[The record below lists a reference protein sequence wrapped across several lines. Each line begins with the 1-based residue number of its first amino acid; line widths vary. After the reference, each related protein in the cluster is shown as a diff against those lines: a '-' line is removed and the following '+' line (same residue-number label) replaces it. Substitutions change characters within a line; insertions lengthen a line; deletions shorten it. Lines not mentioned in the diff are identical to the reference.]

1 LVKRKIKKDNQY
13 PNSLNIFITE
23 DCNLNCRYCFLDKT
37 YKESQLTF
45 PALKRAIDLLFS
57 FPGKTKTIAF
67 NGGEPLLEYPLL
79 KKTCLYIKNKAEE
92 ENVKVNLATMTN
104 GTLLSKDHCQF
115 FEKNRVIVKI
125 SIDGDKKT
133 HDTNRLFRDNPH
145 DSSFQVIRNNLR
157 NFNDKSRIAASLV
170 FTPQTVINLFK
181 NIKFLQKLGFGYIE
195 FYPDMYALWTKEQLD
210 KFKKQFKQITSYYL
224 SLFLEKRL
232 ESIFKNSLL
241 DSVLNEREIVGLEGT
256 RCQKIHLAPDGNF
269 YFCDKVFS
277 LPISERKK
285 YIIGNTK
292 KGIDNNKRLELLNYF
307 QKKCQ
312 KLSKQQNDC
321 CFCPLGHYLYFSFQ
335 NQNLK
340 RCFSDFF
347 AVNKI
352 YLDNFFLIKKKLTF
366 NPLFAKMYQY

>member
-1 LVKRKIKKDNQY
+1 MKENNQY

-23 DCNLNCRYCFLDKT
+23 DCNLNCRYCFLDKN
-37 YKESQLTF
+37 YKKSQLNF
-45 PALKRAIDLLFS
+45 PVLKRAIDLLFL
-57 FPGKTKTIAF
+57 FPGKIKTIAF

-79 KKTCLYIKNKAEE
+79 KKTCLYIKEKAKK

-104 GTLLSKDHCQF
+104 GTLLSKNHCQF
-115 FEKNRVIVKI
+115 FEKNRIIVKI

-133 HDTNRLFRDNPH
+133 HDTNRLFRDNSS
-145 DSSFQVIRNNLR
+145 DSTFQAILNNLD
-157 NFNDKSRIAASLV
+157 NFDDKSKIAASLV

-181 NIKFLQKLGFGYIE
+181 NIKFLQKLGFGLIE
-195 FYPDMYALWTKEQLD
+195 FYPDMYALWTKEKLD
-210 KFKKQFKQITSYYL
+210 KFKEQFKKIAKYYIF
-224 SLFLEKRL
+224 LFFQKKL

-241 DSVLNEREIVGLEGT
+241 DAVLNKREIVGLEGI
-256 RCQKIHLAPDGNF
+256 RCQKIHLAPDENF

-277 LPISERKK
+277 LPNSERKK

-307 QKKCQ
+307 QKKCE
-312 KLSKQQNDC
+312 KISIQQNDC
-321 CFCPLGHYLYFSFQ
+321 CFCPIGHYLYFSSQ

-340 RCFSDFF
+340 RRFADFF

-352 YLDNFFLIKKKLTF
+352 YLENFLLIKKRLSF
-366 NPLFAKMYQY
+366 DPLFVKLYQY